1 MSDFLRRLFGGKPEQ
16 TTFDGTDISAN
27 DVIVVSGLPR
37 SGTSMMMKV
46 LEAGGIPVM
55 VDGIRSADDDNPKG
69 YYEYERVKQMGEGDV
84 EWVGDAQGKVVKVIS
99 GLLIHLPPQ
108 YNYKIIFMLR
118 DFDEV
123 LASQQ
128 KMLANRGEEG
138 EGISDKEMSKLF
150 VKHLQSIDEWFKR
163 QPNMDVLHIDYN
175 RMVLDP
181 QPYVEKINRFLPQQ
195 LDVQAMNA
203 VVDPD
208 LYRNRS

>member
-1 MSDFLRRLFGGKPEQ
+1 MSDFLRRLFGGKPAQ

-108 YNYKIIFMLR
+108 YNYKIVFMLR

-128 KMLANRGEEG
+128 KMLANRGEDG

>member
-1 MSDFLRRLFGGKPEQ
+1 MSDFLRRLFGGKTEKAA
-16 TTFDGTDISAN
+16 FDGTDLAAN
-27 DVIVVSGLPR
+27 DVIIVSGLPR

-46 LEAGGIPVM
+46 LEAGGLPVV
-55 VDGIRSADDDNPKG
+55 VDGQRTADDDNPKG
-69 YYEYERVKQMGEGDV
+69 YYEFERVKQMGKGDV
-84 EWVGDAQGKVVKVIS
+84 AWVADAQGKVVKVIS
-99 GLLIHLPPQ
+99 ALLIHLPSE

-123 LASQQ
+123 LRSQQ
-128 KMLANRGEEG
+128 KMLANRGEEDKG
-138 EGISDKEMSKLF
+138 VSDKEMSKLF
-150 VKHLQSIDEWFKR
+150 VKHLQSVDEWFKK

-195 LDVQAMNA
+195 LDVEAMNV

-208 LYRNRS
+208 LYRNRA

>member
-1 MSDFLRRLFGGKPEQ
+1 
-16 TTFDGTDISAN
+16 
-27 DVIVVSGLPR
+27 
-37 SGTSMMMKV
+37 
-46 LEAGGIPVM
+46 
-55 VDGIRSADDDNPKG
+55 
-69 YYEYERVKQMGEGDV
+69 
-84 EWVGDAQGKVVKVIS
+84 
-99 GLLIHLPPQ
+99 
-108 YNYKIIFMLR
+108 MLR

-128 KMLANRGEEG
+128 KMLADRGEEG